1 MVVVVRFDVT
11 SFHLFCCYKSVYKNY
26 FIIIF
31 FFFHKIYFNFS
42 MFRNVPGFIDP
53 PFEHVWRSLNT

>member
-11 SFHLFCCYKSVYKNY
+11 SFHLFYCYKSVYKNY

-31 FFFHKIYFNFS
+31 VHKNYFNFS
-42 MFRNVPGFIDP
+42 TFRNVPGFIDP